1 MSKEIFLSQT
11 FGLQD
16 KNDSG
21 ELTGKFE
28 GVANSG
34 QPVKD
39 HWGIQNLIT
48 DIETLSF
55 KEQIPIF
62 LNHWS
67 DNIVGFAS
75 LEIKDNQL
83 WVNGQI
89 SRSTEHGKQV
99 LALASEGFKWELS
112 IGVSGNYEEI
122 RESAVSVN
130 GYDSPI
136 PSTII
141 RQGRVFEV
149 SFCPIGADDQTFVN
163 VFKKPINK
171 KGEMVMKKVEFSAAE
186 WAKFACGCGGTAE
199 STLAELEEVI
209 VDADDIKEIE
219 EEKTALEV
227 ENEALKKEI
236 EELKAKLAELE
247 TEVEEAEAEEAVA
260 EMAKKKG
267 LELSSKELKD
277 YASNKEKAKMFL
289 EMASKLKDV
298 KAKIGSQFTKTI
310 NVSPASTILGSSD
323 ADKQHARR
331 TKAHE
336 LAKAKG
342 VSFAEAVGMLP
353 EEDFK

>member
-16 KNDSG
+16 KNDDG
-21 ELTGKFE
+21 QLTGKFE

-34 QPVKD
+34 QPVKE

-48 DIETLSF
+48 DIESLSF

-62 LNHWS
+62 LNHWAEH
-67 DNIVGFAS
+67 IVGFAS

-83 WVNGQI
+83 WVTGQI
-89 SRSTEHGKQV
+89 SKSTEHGKQV

-112 IGVSGNYEEI
+112 IGVSGNYEDI
-122 RESAVSVN
+122 RETAVSVN
-130 GYDSPI
+130 GYDSPV

-141 RQGRVFEV
+141 RQGKVFEV

-171 KGEMVMKKVEFSAAE
+171 KGDMVMSKKVEFSAAE
-186 WAKFACGCGGTAE
+186 WAKFACSCGGTAE

-209 VDADDIKEIE
+209 VDSEDLKEIE
-219 EEKTALEV
+219 EEKTALEL

-236 EELKAKLAELE
+236 EELKAKL
-247 TEVEEAEAEEAVA
+247 EEIEAADIEEEVA
-260 EMAKKKG
+260 EMSKKKG
-267 LELSSKELKD
+267 LELSSEELKD

-298 KAKIGSQFTKTI
+298 KPKIESKFTKPI
-310 NVSPASTILGSSD
+310 VVSTTSTVLGSSEREK
-323 ADKQHARR
+323 AEARR
-331 TKAHE
+331 KKATE
-336 LAKAKG
+336 LAKEKG
-342 VSFAEAVGMLP
+342 ISFVEAVGMLP